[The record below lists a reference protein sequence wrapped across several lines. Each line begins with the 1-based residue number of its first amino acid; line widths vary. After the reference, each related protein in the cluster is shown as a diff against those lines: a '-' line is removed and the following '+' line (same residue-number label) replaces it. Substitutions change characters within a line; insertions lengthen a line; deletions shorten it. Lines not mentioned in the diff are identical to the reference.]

1 MVPTHRPEP
10 GFLSRQVTRARR
22 FYFGLEPDRGEGA
35 LEVAGGGWELVARD
49 YTIHRAT
56 FPWLSIEFVA
66 GGSGRLTIGGVSH
79 ALQRS
84 TVFSYGPGVPHRI
97 ETDPDQPLSKHYLN
111 FRGREAEDL
120 LATLGLAP
128 GCCRPFANADEIEDG
143 IEALIDEGAA
153 DQPQAPAIAG
163 LQLRILF
170 LKMTGSGPAVNDAET
185 SARHTLRR
193 CVAYIDRHFL
203 ELRTIEEAAAACHVS
218 VGHLTRAFAR
228 FGQGSPYRYLTRKKM
243 VHAARLLDSGSFL
256 VGEVADRLGLD
267 PFQFSRVFKRIHGIS
282 PSEFKN
288 RHGNTR

>member
-1 MVPTHRPEP
+1 MPPLQGPEP
-10 GFLSRQVTRARR
+10 GFLSRQVTRSRR

-49 YTIHRAT
+49 YTIQRAT

-66 GGSGRLTIGGVSH
+66 GGSGRLTIRGVSH
-79 ALQRS
+79 SLQRG
-84 TVFSYGPGVPHRI
+84 TVFAYGPGVPHRI
-97 ETDPDQPLSKHYLN
+97 ETDPDAPLSKHYLN

-128 GCCRPFANADEIEDG
+128 GSCRPFDNADEIEEG
-143 IEALIDEGAA
+143 IEVLIDEGAA
-153 DQPQAPAIAG
+153 DRPQAPAIAA
-163 LQLRILF
+163 LKLRILF
-170 LKMTGSGPAVNDAET
+170 LKLSECVHAGNDLET

-193 CVAYIDRHFL
+193 CVAHIDRHFL
-203 ELRTIEEAAAACHVS
+203 ELRTVEEAAAACHVS

-256 VGEVADRLGLD
+256 VREVADRLGLD
-267 PFQFSRVFKRIHGIS
+267 PFQFSRVFKRVHGIS
-282 PSEFKN
+282 PSEFKD
-288 RHGNTR
+288 RHGTPR